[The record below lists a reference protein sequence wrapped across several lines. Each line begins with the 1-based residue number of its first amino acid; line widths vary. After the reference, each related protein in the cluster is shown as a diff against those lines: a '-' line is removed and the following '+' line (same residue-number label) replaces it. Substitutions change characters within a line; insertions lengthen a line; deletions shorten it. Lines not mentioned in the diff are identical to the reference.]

1 MLKEKVEQ
9 RAFAY
14 FQSGFH
20 CAESI
25 SKAVVELHG
34 KESKSEVH
42 RFASGFMGGIGGTHE
57 DVCGA
62 LTGGIVAIGCLHGR
76 TEPGQDIQ
84 VARELAAEFRSR
96 FVEEFGSS
104 NCQVILKGLS
114 ERGDGFDCKRLTAVA
129 AGLLSELLMEVQA
142 HSP

>member
-1 MLKEKVEQ
+1 MLKEKAKE
-9 RAFAY
+9 RAFGY

-25 SKAVVELHG
+25 SKAIVELHG
-34 KESKSEVH
+34 NESNSEVQ
-42 RFASGFMGGIGGTHE
+42 RFTSGFIGGIGSTHE

-76 TEPGQDIQ
+76 TKPGQDNQ
-84 VARELAAEFRSR
+84 VVKKLAAEFRGR

-104 NCQVILKGLS
+104 NCQVLLEGLS
-114 ERGDGFDCKRLTAVA
+114 ERGDNFDCKRLTAVA
-129 AGLLSELLMEVQA
+129 AGLLSELLAE
-142 HSP
+142 PTL

>member
-1 MLKEKVEQ
+1 MENVEE
-9 RAFAY
+9 RAYAY

-34 KESKSEVH
+34 NESKSEVQ
-42 RFASGFMGGIGGTHE
+42 RFTSGFMGGIGATHE

-76 TEPGQDIQ
+76 TEPCQDIQ
-84 VARELAAEFRSR
+84 IVKELAAEFRSR
-96 FVEEFGSS
+96 FIEEFGSS
-104 NCQVILKGLS
+104 NCRVILERLS
-114 ERGDGFDCKRLTAVA
+114 ERGDGFDCKRLTVVA
-129 AGLLSELLMEVQA
+129 AGLLSELLVQV
-142 HSP
+142 